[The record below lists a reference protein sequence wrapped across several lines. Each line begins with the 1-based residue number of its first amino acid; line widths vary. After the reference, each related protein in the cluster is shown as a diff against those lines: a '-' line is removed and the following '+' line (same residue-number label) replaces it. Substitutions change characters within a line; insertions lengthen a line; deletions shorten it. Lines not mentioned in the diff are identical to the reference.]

1 MLAAALVFSYDIPNY
16 QKFSGLENTLII
28 MDQKSRQSLA
38 VLKRNHSW
46 IVVKAVK
53 TDSTQDY

>member
-16 QKFSGLENTLII
+16 HKLSGLKQHTNYYGSGVQAKLSCVKEKPELDI
-28 MDQKSRQSLA
+28 
-38 VLKRNHSW
+38 
-46 IVVKAVK
+46 VKAVK